1 MNLNLHYIRILDVND
16 NSPVFESP
24 EYEGS
29 IQETATPGTS
39 ILRVQAADQDT
50 GDNSR

>member
-1 MNLNLHYIRILDVND
+1 MND
-16 NSPVFESP
+16 NSPVFDSV

-39 ILRVQAADQDT
+39 ILRVLAEDQDT
-50 GDNSR
+50 GENSR